1 MEKEKPKFNALTP
14 EVLEEGN
21 KSIYNEALDFAF
33 DNKDIKNI
41 AITGIYGSGKSTV
54 WNTYV
59 NKSDKLRNK
68 NIITVSLGKYEDNI
82 EEIKIKSEANEDKD
96 NNSDTKDKDSE
107 ANNKGTEYDK
117 IRENILDNE
126 NRVERQIINQILS
139 QINPKDIPLSKYG
152 FKSNK
157 SRCTIL
163 FETLAMLGIVSSV
176 LLWINRGSIVDK
188 TGFSYI
194 CVLISCIIMLFLS
207 ILYIFY
213 RYFRENILRISKIK
227 FRGAEADLG
236 YNEKN
241 DETVLDRDIKEL
253 VYLIKSSKSKIIV
266 FEDLDRYD
274 NIAIYTKLRE
284 LNFLLNRYSKTN
296 ENKVINYI
304 HRLKECISKPKNE
317 EIKFVYMLRD
327 GIFKSK
333 NRTKFFDYIIPIVP
347 VVDSKNSENKILE
360 QLQHFKNSP
369 DKKFV
374 NKVSLYIDD
383 MRLLKNIVNEY
394 LIYENVV
401 AMKELDLDSNKL
413 FALIVLKNVFPNE
426 FDLLQEDK
434 GYILSIF
441 SNVESFKNK
450 AHNELEKSLEKVNDE
465 LIFLRNRQENSIF
478 EAMATMVS
486 PSVSLINNNSSS
498 WVEFLKDKYLNED
511 ETFTISYNNINYYN
525 QEYKAFVEKYILT
538 SQERKDIIEKLP
550 IDKSR
555 RIEELQKERILL
567 EKKIRE
573 ISICSFKDNL
583 KQMTTAEVDDVFRQ
597 TSNKIT
603 QSHYFPLVRFLII
616 QGFIDETYGYYK
628 GCFYSGSL
636 QKNDTIFIKKLLE
649 SKEQDIFLDIESP
662 SEIKDRLEESDFGRF
677 NILNKKLLE
686 TCIES
691 ESKKAIF
698 GIMDSVETND
708 NYMSLIQLLNTY
720 NFNTIKKF
728 VDIIIKN
735 KTDQLLTLIDKI
747 NFEKSELFINILI
760 SVWTDKDI
768 NKQILKKFSPYL
780 EDTEKII
787 SLIDEKDFEVF
798 IKNVSLA
805 EVKFENMENSGANR
819 DKIKAI
825 EKNKAYKLTVSNVEY
840 IFKNLLDK
848 TPSYGYLLSEIFNCE
863 TLQVMKDYIEEQFED
878 FIKKYIDGNITNVPY
893 ENDEH
898 IVCKIFNSNLVEKDK
913 RKYIEINNIP
923 IVKLSNIENLELYIG
938 HRKLEDIDEYNI
950 DLIDVLLKRDSI
962 VFNSENINIFSDSI
976 GIYGKEFLYYM
987 DRNIN
992 ENTYKDVVF
1001 NASEGLIRYILNSS
1015 NYISSKL
1022 FDYALI
1028 RVDVKIS
1035 KLNSN
1040 LNKIR
1045 IQKMI
1050 EKSVILI
1057 TEENFKTLLDDRYYD
1072 EVVKLINSQEEN
1084 LEDNAIDIL
1093 LKLEIPKELIYSLI
1107 NSDISYE
1114 NSIKLVRLILKH
1126 ILIENIKFSKVEII
1140 EYIIDYELSDDNKKY
1155 ICKYFNKFDLKIKD
1169 KFINVL
1175 NYRDELSSLSND
1187 NLNDDVMTFIL
1198 NLNYL
1203 DVDIKIDLICEKI
1216 DNDTDVSL
1224 LKKYIKTVKEISKL
1238 AEVWNHK
1245 RPKLDNTYKEKIGTA
1260 LIEAN
1265 YVKKINYKDY
1275 LRISIIK

>member
-1 MEKEKPKFNALTP
+1 MEKDNPKFNALTP
-14 EVLEEGN
+14 EVLEEN
-21 KSIYNEALDFAF
+21 NEIYTKALDFAF

-41 AITGIYGSGKSTV
+41 AITGIYGAGKSTV

-59 NKSDKLRNK
+59 KETKK
-68 NIITVSLGKYEDNI
+68 ENIITVSLGKYEDTV
-82 EEIKIKSEANEDKD
+82 EEINTKSEE
-96 NNSDTKDKDSE
+96 SETKDKD
-107 ANNKGTEYDK
+107 TEYNK
-117 IRENILDNE
+117 IGEHILDNE

-139 QINPKDIPLSKYG
+139 QINAKDIPLSKYG

-163 FETLAMLGIVSSV
+163 FESFAFLGIISSV
-176 LLWINRGSIVDK
+176 FLWINRENIVK
-188 TGFSYI
+188 HTGFSHT
-194 CVLISCIIMLFLS
+194 CVLISCVITLFLS

-213 RYFRENILRISKIK
+213 RYFRENIFRISKIK

-241 DETVLDRDIKEL
+241 DETVLDRYIKEL
-253 VYLIKSSKSKIIV
+253 VYLIKSSNSKIIV

-284 LNFLLNRYSKTN
+284 LNFLLNKYSKTN
-296 ENKVINYI
+296 DNE
-304 HRLKECISKPKNE
+304 NE

-360 QLQHFKNSP
+360 QLQHFKNPP

-374 NKVSLYIDD
+374 YKISLYIDD

-450 AHNELEKSLEKVNDE
+450 VHNKLEKSLEKVNDE
-465 LIFLRNRQENSIF
+465 LVFLRNHQENSKF
-478 EAMATMVS
+478 EGMATMV
-486 PSVSLINNNSSS
+486 PPNVSLKDYNNSSS
-498 WVEFLKDKYLNED
+498 WVEFLKDKYLDED
-511 ETFTISYNNINYYN
+511 ETFIINYIDTNNYSYEKSYN
-525 QEYKAFVEKYILT
+525 YKTFVEKYILT

-573 ISICSFKDNL
+573 ISICSVKDNL
-583 KQMTTAEVDDVFRQ
+583 KQMTIDEVDNVFKE
-597 TSNKIT
+597 TTEKIT

-616 QGFIDETYGYYK
+616 QGLIDETYGYYK

-649 SKEQDIFLDIESP
+649 SKEQDIFLDIENP

-698 GIMDSVETND
+698 GIIDSVETND

-720 NFNTIKKF
+720 NFNTIKEF

-735 KTDQLLTLIDKI
+735 KTDQLLTLTDKI
-747 NFEKSELFINILI
+747 NLEKSELFINILI
-760 SVWTDKDI
+760 SVWTAKDI

-787 SLIDEKDFEVF
+787 SLIDENDFEVF
-798 IKNVSLA
+798 MKNVSLA
-805 EVKFENMENSGANR
+805 EVKFKNISKSEA
-819 DKIKAI
+819 DKKRIQNI
-825 EKNKAYKLTVSNVEY
+825 EKNKAYKLTINNLRY
-840 IFKNLLDK
+840 IFKEISEEK
-848 TPSYGYLLSEIFNCE
+848 IFYGYLVSKIFNCKVLE
-863 TLQVMKDYIEEQFED
+863 ATKNYIEEQLED
-878 FIKKYIDGNITNVPY
+878 FIKI
-893 ENDEH
+893 
-898 IVCKIFNSNLVEKDK
+898 L
-913 RKYIEINNIP
+913 
-923 IVKLSNIENLELYIG
+923 LE
-938 HRKLEDIDEYNI
+938 EDP
-950 DLIDVLLKRDSI
+950 
-962 VFNSENINIFSDSI
+962 
-976 GIYGKEFLYYM
+976 
-987 DRNIN
+987 
-992 ENTYKDVVF
+992 
-1001 NASEGLIRYILNSS
+1001 
-1015 NYISSKL
+1015 
-1022 FDYALI
+1022 
-1028 RVDVKIS
+1028 
-1035 KLNSN
+1035 
-1040 LNKIR
+1040 
-1045 IQKMI
+1045 
-1050 EKSVILI
+1050 
-1057 TEENFKTLLDDRYYD
+1057 YYD
-1072 EVVKLINSQEEN
+1072 EILELTNRKEEN
-1084 LEDNAIDIL
+1084 LEDKAINIL
-1093 LKLEIPKELIYSLI
+1093 LNLKISKELIYELI
-1107 NSDISYE
+1107 NSNISYD
-1114 NSIKLVRLILKH
+1114 NSVKLLKQ
-1126 ILIENIKFSKVEII
+1126 ISNDIFIENIAFSKVEII
-1140 EYIIDYELSDDNKKY
+1140 EYIIDNEISDDNKKY

-1187 NLNDDVMTFIL
+1187 NLNDDVMAFIL
-1198 NLNYL
+1198 NLNGL
-1203 DVDIKIDLICEKI
+1203 DVDIKIDLICKKI
-1216 DNDTDVSL
+1216 DNNTDVSL
-1224 LKKYIKTVKEISKL
+1224 LKKYIESVPKISEL
-1238 AEVWNHK
+1238 AEVWNHTH
-1245 RPKLDNTYKEKIGTA
+1245 PKLDNTYKEKIGTA
-1260 LIEAN
+1260 LIEAK
-1265 YVKKINYKDY
+1265 YVKKIKYKDY
-1275 LRISIIK
+1275 LGISSINK